1 MIGYNRVPILLA
13 NITAT
18 YSDDDDENGVGTE
31 EEDGTEEDGGID
43 LVVPVVD
50 IGIVRFMTL
59 VIFLIDFG
67 WFNDTY
73 VYIYVY
79 IYIYGVSFS
88 PVRVYTATGRWILHV
103 L

>member
-1 MIGYNRVPILLA
+1 MGYNRVPILLA

-18 YSDDDDENGVGTE
+18 YSDDDENGV
-31 EEDGTEEDGGID
+31 GTEEDGGID

-73 VYIYVY
+73 VYIY
-79 IYIYGVSFS
+79 I
-88 PVRVYTATGRWILHV
+88 
-103 L
+103 

>member
-1 MIGYNRVPILLA
+1 MGYNRVPILLA

-18 YSDDDDENGVGTE
+18 YSDDDENGV
-31 EEDGTEEDGGID
+31 GTEEDGGID

-67 WFNDTY
+67 WFNNTY
-73 VYIYVY
+73 VCVY
-79 IYIYGVSFS
+79 IRCLCLSCESIYCHWTLDIA
-88 PVRVYTATGRWILHV
+88 RAL
-103 L
+103 